1 MNKQIAILA
10 IACLVVGLVVA
21 ANILPRVLA
30 QELEKKIQSMPSIT
44 NATQNQKVVTIYFK
58 CNKPNLSQG
67 EKLEA
72 AGCTS
77 VTNDTTFLIMGS
89 CVASSL
95 KSGGD
100 YENSCNFKPIR

>member
-1 MNKQIAILA
+1 
-10 IACLVVGLVVA
+10 
-21 ANILPRVLA
+21 
-30 QELEKKIQSMPSIT
+30 LEQKIQSMPSIT
-44 NATQNQKVVTIYFK
+44 NATKNQKTVTVILG
-58 CNKPNLSQG
+58 CNKPVLSG

-77 VTNDTTFLIMGS
+77 VTNETTFLIMGS

-100 YENSCNFKPIR
+100 YENSCNFKPIQ